1 MSRSSSQFSCGS
13 MDCLRLGTPQNLM
26 RRTGMSARQWILR
39 YAPRTTHVPSGT
51 FTRRRKYRSRGA
63 GSIGSTQTKV
73 RIPRSAQLAKN
84 IEWFPLMITSSCVNT
99 GSKWCQV
106 WRRRWHCIPS
116 EFGGYVCRGLETE
129 AMEPRRDQDHYGRGT
144 RVDSTSSRRTPLNS
158 MTATP

>member
-1 MSRSSSQFSCGS
+1 MRQHGLSTFRYTTEPYEEDGDVGEAVDIEVCAKDNTCPERNLHSPPEIPFSRSWIDREYSNESSY
-13 MDCLRLGTPQNLM
+13 P
-26 RRTGMSARQWILR
+26 
-39 YAPRTTHVPSGT
+39 
-51 FTRRRKYRSRGA
+51 
-63 GSIGSTQTKV
+63 KV
-73 RIPRSAQLAKN
+73 NPTCKN
-84 IEWFPLMITSSCVNT
+84 IEWFPLMITSSYVNT
-99 GSKWCQV
+99 GSKRCQV